1 MKMHLDSGHFLQ
13 SQARILAAWRFRRFA
28 PKTDWKL
35 IPGIM
40 LAACTMCKQLTW
52 WIREN
57 PWDDRLTGHLAD
69 TELRAINLDGAGRCR
84 EQVSGNGSPILPGS
98 GVYPGR
104 TWYTQGG
111 LGFHS
116 WPHRPRHQK
125 ELLSFGLLAA
135 RLHRQGDWM
144 QKSSPNQSEVAS
156 IVLGRG
162 RPHQQHTQNILL
174 FFFVWAT
181 DEGKKRKNWSYKS
194 NEPVF

>member
-84 EQVSGNGSPILPGS
+84 EQVSGNGSPILPG
-98 GVYPGR
+98 VV
-104 TWYTQGG
+104 YTQGG
-111 LGFHS
+111 LGI
-116 WPHRPRHQK
+116 HREDWVSIPDPTDRDTKKSSSPSDFLRHACIDKATECRRAAPTSRKLLQLYLVEVVPTSNTHKTSCCFFCLSYGWRKKTK
-125 ELLSFGLLAA
+125 ELKL
-135 RLHRQGDWM
+135 
-144 QKSSPNQSEVAS
+144 
-156 IVLGRG
+156 
-162 RPHQQHTQNILL
+162 
-174 FFFVWAT
+174 
-181 DEGKKRKNWSYKS
+181 
-194 NEPVF
+194 